1 MTTFSTLKLDNWR
14 QFDHI
19 AIDLRSQTTVLTGP
33 NGCGKTTILN
43 ILSKHFGWN
52 INFTATP
59 YNNKKNEKIFSDFQH
74 IKESELNNA
83 QTNSVQIGEIVYNDS
98 TSCNILA
105 PIISPNPQYQM
116 SLMLYGNHMVGMQKA
131 VRGIHIPSHRPATT
145 FQQID
150 QIPTNPKTKQQQSQN
165 FQQLLL
171 QTYGS
176 TNVKNPGIVLK
187 ESLISMAL
195 FGYGNEAVS
204 ENRGLMDLYES
215 FQEKLRILLP
225 SSIGFQKLEVRM
237 PDVVLVTDTGEF
249 TLDSMS
255 GGVNSIF
262 AMTWQIH
269 MYGEE
274 GEDCTVII
282 DEPEN
287 HLHPS
292 MQRALLPNLAA
303 AFPDYHFIVATHSP
317 FIVTSNPEAKIYA
330 LLYDQNQKVVSRE
343 IESSSLAASPE
354 EVLREILDMPSTLPI
369 WVERKISEVLTKHE
383 SNPDEKEKVAA
394 IYKDLQD
401 AKVASFLKDY
411 HVKN

>member
-14 QFDHI
+14 QFDHVE
-19 AIDLRSQTTVLTGP
+19 IDLRSQTTVLTGP

-52 INFTATP
+52 INFTATT
-59 YNNKKNEKIFSDFQH
+59 YNKNNEKFFSDFQRT
-74 IKESELNNA
+74 KEQDLNKT
-83 QTNSVQIGEIVYNDS
+83 QFNSVEIGTIAYDDS
-98 TSCNILA
+98 TICNILA
-105 PIISPNPQYQM
+105 PISSTNPQYQ
-116 SLMLYGNHMVGMQKA
+116 LQLPLHGNQMVSVQKT
-131 VRGIHIPSHRPATT
+131 VRGIHIPSHRPPTT
-145 FQQID
+145 FQQIA
-150 QIPTNPKTKQQQSQN
+150 QIPTNPKTKQQQYQDY
-165 FQQLLL
+165 QHLLL
-171 QTYGS
+171 QTHGS
-176 TNVKNPGIVLK
+176 SNVNNPGMILK
-187 ESLISMAL
+187 ESLISMAV
-195 FGYGNEAVS
+195 FGPGNKAVV
-204 ENRGLMDLYES
+204 ENVKLMDLYES

-237 PDVVLVTDTGEF
+237 PDVILITDTGEF

-292 MQRALLPNLAA
+292 MQRALLPNLAD

-330 LLYDQNQKVVSRE
+330 LLYDHNQKVVSRE
-343 IESSSLAASPE
+343 IDSSNLAASPE
-354 EVLREILDMPSTLPI
+354 EILREILDMPSTLPI

-383 SNPDEKEKVAA
+383 SNPNEKAKVAA

-411 HVKN
+411 HVKS

>member
-19 AIDLRSQTTVLTGP
+19 EIDLRSQTTVLTGP

-83 QTNSVQIGEIVYNDS
+83 QTNSIQIGEIVYDDHTN
-98 TSCNILA
+98 CNILA
-105 PIISPNPQYQM
+105 PISSLTPQYEM
-116 SLMLYGNHMVGMQKA
+116 SLPLGGGQVGIQRA

-150 QIPTNPKTKQQQSQN
+150 KIPANPRTKQQQSQN

-176 TNVKNPGIVLK
+176 ANFRNPGIVLK

-204 ENRGLMDLYES
+204 ENRELKDLYEG

-237 PDVVLVTDTGEF
+237 PEVILVTDTGEF

-262 AMTWQIH
+262 EMVWQIH
-269 MYGEE
+269 MYGED

-343 IESSSLAASPE
+343 IESSSLAVSPE

-369 WVERKISEVLTKHE
+369 WVERKISEVLTKHQ

>member
-19 AIDLRSQTTVLTGP
+19 EIDLRSQTTVLTGP

-59 YNNKKNEKIFSDFQH
+59 YYKNNEKLFSDFQH
-74 IKESELNNA
+74 TQEQNLNST
-83 QTNSVQIGEIVYNDS
+83 QFNSVEIGTIAYDDS
-98 TSCNILA
+98 TICNILA
-105 PIISPNPQYQM
+105 PISSPNPQYQLQLPLH
-116 SLMLYGNHMVGMQKA
+116 SEHMVGIQKA
-131 VRGIHIPSHRPATT
+131 VKGIHIPSHRPATT

-150 QIPTNPKTKQQQSQN
+150 QIPTNPKTKQQQSQD

-176 TNVKNPGIVLK
+176 GSVVNPGMILK

-204 ENRGLMDLYES
+204 ENQGLMNLYEG

-237 PDVVLVTDTGEF
+237 PDVILVTDSGEF

-292 MQRALLPNLAA
+292 MQRVLLPNLAA

-330 LLYDQNQKVVSRE
+330 LLYDHNQKVVSRE
-343 IESSSLAASPE
+343 IDSSNLAASPE

>member
-19 AIDLRSQTTVLTGP
+19 EIDLRSQTTVLTGP

-59 YNNKKNEKIFSDFQH
+59 YYKNNEKLFSDFQH
-74 IKESELNNA
+74 TQEQNLNST
-83 QTNSVQIGEIVYNDS
+83 QFNSVEIGTIAYDDS
-98 TSCNILA
+98 TICNILA
-105 PIISPNPQYQM
+105 PISSPNPQYQLQLPLH
-116 SLMLYGNHMVGMQKA
+116 SGHMVGIQKA
-131 VRGIHIPSHRPATT
+131 VKGIHIPSHRPATT

-150 QIPTNPKTKQQQSQN
+150 QIPTNPKTKQQQSQD

-176 TNVKNPGIVLK
+176 GSVVNPGMILK

-204 ENRGLMDLYES
+204 ENQGLMNLYEG

-237 PDVVLVTDTGEF
+237 PDVILVTDSGEF

-292 MQRALLPNLAA
+292 MQRVLLPNLAA

-330 LLYDQNQKVVSRE
+330 LLYDHNQKVVSRE
-343 IESSSLAASPE
+343 IDSSNLAASPE

>member
-1 MTTFSTLKLDNWR
+1 MTTFSTIKLDNWR
-14 QFDHI
+14 QFDHVE
-19 AIDLRSQTTVLTGP
+19 IDLRSQTTVLTGS

-52 INFTATP
+52 VNFTATP
-59 YNNKKNEKIFSDFQH
+59 YNNKKNEKLFSDFQH
-74 IKESELNNA
+74 IKELELSN
-83 QTNSVQIGEIVYNDS
+83 THLNSIGIGEIVYDNGTVCNISIPGSS
-98 TSCNILA
+98 TSQ
-105 PIISPNPQYQM
+105 QYQM
-116 SLMLYGNHMVGMQKA
+116 QMFGSPQA
-131 VRGIHIPSHRPATT
+131 VRGIHIPSHRPVTT
-145 FQQID
+145 FQQVN
-150 QIPTNPKTKQQQSQN
+150 QIPTNPKTKQQQSQA

-176 TNVKNPGIVLK
+176 SNVQNPGMILK

-195 FGYGNEAVS
+195 FGYGNEAVM
-204 ENRGLMDLYES
+204 ENRGLMNLYES
-215 FQEKLRILLP
+215 FQEKLKILLP

-237 PDVVLVTDTGEF
+237 PEVILVTDTGDF

-274 GEDCTVII
+274 GESCTVII

-303 AFPDYHFIVATHSP
+303 AFPEYHFIIATHSP
-317 FIVTSNPEAKIYA
+317 FIVTSNPDAKIYA
-330 LLYDQNQKVVSRE
+330 LLYDHNKKVVSRE
-343 IESSSLAASPE
+343 IDGSNLAASPD

-369 WVERKISEVLTKHE
+369 WVEQKISEVLTRHE

>member
-1 MTTFSTLKLDNWR
+1 MTTFSTIKLDNWR
-14 QFDHI
+14 QFDHVE
-19 AIDLRSQTTVLTGP
+19 IDLRSQTTILTGP

-52 INFTATP
+52 VNFTATP
-59 YNNKKNEKIFSDFQH
+59 YNNKKNEKLFSDFQNN
-74 IKESELNNA
+74 KELEL
-83 QTNSVQIGEIVYNDS
+83 TNVQISSFGIGKIVYDDS
-98 TSCNILA
+98 TVCNILA
-105 PIISPNPQYQM
+105 PISSSNPQYQM
-116 SLMLYGNHMVGMQKA
+116 QLPLHGEHMVGRQKA

-145 FQQID
+145 FQQIN
-150 QIPTNPKTKQQQSQN
+150 QIPTNPKTKQQQSQD

-176 TNVKNPGIVLK
+176 ANVQNPGLVLK

-195 FGYGNEAVS
+195 FGYGNQAVS

-237 PDVVLVTDTGEF
+237 PEVILATDTGDF

-292 MQRALLPNLAA
+292 MQRALLPNLAT
-303 AFPDYHFIVATHSP
+303 AFPEYHFIVATHSP
-317 FIVTSNPEAKIYA
+317 FIVTSNPDAKIYA
-330 LLYDQNQKVVSRE
+330 LLYDHNQKVISRE
-343 IESSSLAASPE
+343 IDSSNLAASPE

-383 SNPDEKEKVAA
+383 SNPDEKEKVTA

>member
-14 QFDHI
+14 QFDHVE
-19 AIDLRSQTTVLTGP
+19 IDLRSQTTVLTGP

-59 YNNKKNEKIFSDFQH
+59 YNKNNEKFFSDFQRT
-74 IKESELNNA
+74 KEQDLNKT
-83 QTNSVQIGEIVYNDS
+83 QFNSVEIGTIAYDDS
-98 TSCNILA
+98 TICNILA
-105 PIISPNPQYQM
+105 PISSTNPQYQ
-116 SLMLYGNHMVGMQKA
+116 LQLPLHGNQMVSVQKA

-150 QIPTNPKTKQQQSQN
+150 QIPANPKTKQQQSQD

-176 TNVKNPGIVLK
+176 SSVMNPGMILK

-204 ENRGLMDLYES
+204 ENRGLMDLYEG

-237 PDVVLVTDTGEF
+237 PDVILVTDSGEF

-330 LLYDQNQKVVSRE
+330 LLYDHNQKVVSRE
-343 IESSSLAASPE
+343 IDSSNLAASPE

-369 WVERKISEVLTKHE
+369 WVERKISEVLIKHE
-383 SNPDEKEKVAA
+383 SNPNEKEKVAA

-411 HVKN
+411 HVKS